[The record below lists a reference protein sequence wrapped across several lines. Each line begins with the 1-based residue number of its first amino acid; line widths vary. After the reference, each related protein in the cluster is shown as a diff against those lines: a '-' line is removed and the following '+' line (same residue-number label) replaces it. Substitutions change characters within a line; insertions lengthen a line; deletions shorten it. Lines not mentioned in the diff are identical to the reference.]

1 MIGRTIGKY
10 RILERIG
17 RGGMGT
23 VYRAI
28 DQTLEREVAI
38 KVLNAEVTEPEALK
52 RFRIEAI
59 TLARLQHPAIA
70 TLFELTEDDGN
81 LLMVMEFVR
90 GETLQKLAERM
101 GRVPPDFAAQLCNQ
115 ALDGLWHAHRAG
127 IVHRDLKPGNLMV
140 TGDGI
145 VKVMDFGIARITGSE
160 HLTSDGFTMGTP
172 AYMAPEQVRG
182 EEVDA
187 RSDIY
192 AMGVVLYRLWTGQLP
207 FQGETPFAIA
217 HRQLNEAPPPLKDV
231 APDLPSWCDLVLSRA
246 IAKNPSERYQT
257 ALEFKNALATAA
269 TFMSLDDVATVT
281 LRTPRAV
288 MLPTLTPSR
297 PVSTDSS
304 RAAPASQP
312 SRAQEVVSTPRSTS
326 AAQPAAAPPM
336 ITSPSATVPVG
347 TPAAGTAQTPV
358 AQPAS
363 GPVTA
368 TPPTTGRT
376 VVISPRHVF
385 AGVTSLMIVLVV
397 LAIGTVLAVKRIQQQ
412 KLVAEQAAATTT
424 VAPPS
429 PPAAPTAPAPPQAD
443 ASTPSSGSAAAATPD
458 VPSPAAPPP
467 VASPAPASAPA
478 KAAGTTVG
486 KAAAGVPA
494 GVQANGKSPA
504 PSTTPLPAKPLPSP
518 SPPTGSPAPA
528 ADTLPPVSFDKVKL
542 LVVEGDKAREDDAEL
557 RFANGT
563 VQILGAS
570 DRVIGSIPYQSV
582 HTVTSTRSK
591 QPRWRGPDG
600 AVVDAKM
607 SSGAFGFLKSD
618 RNWVGLV
625 TPSAAYVFRVDDGD
639 LQKLTETVTKRT
651 GARLVRMAGK

>member
-10 RILERIG
+10 RVLDRIG

-28 DQTLEREVAI
+28 DDTLQREVAI
-38 KVLNAEVTEPEALK
+38 KVLNAEVTEPEALR
-52 RFRIEAI
+52 RFRTEAI

-101 GRVPPDFAAQLCNQ
+101 GRVPPDFAAQLCSQ

-140 TGDGI
+140 TCDGI
-145 VKVMDFGIARITGSE
+145 VKVMDFGIARIAGSE

-172 AYMAPEQVRG
+172 AFMAPEQVRG

-207 FQGETPFAIA
+207 FQGDTPFAIA
-217 HRQLNEAPPPLKDV
+217 HRQLNEAPTPLRELS
-231 APDLPSWCDLVLSRA
+231 PDLPSWCDLVLSRA
-246 IAKNPSERYQT
+246 MAKTPAERYQT

-281 LRTPRAV
+281 LRTPQAV
-288 MLPTLTPSR
+288 MLPRLTPSG
-297 PVSTDSS
+297 PLTAGSS
-304 RAAPASQP
+304 RSIHTSAPPSQA
-312 SRAQEVVSTPRSTS
+312 SRALDVVSTPRSTS
-326 AAQPAAAPPM
+326 AAQWSAASPPENAP
-336 ITSPSATVPVG
+336 SGTVVIG
-347 TPAAGTAQTPV
+347 TPAAGALPV
-358 AQPAS
+358 AVPSS
-363 GPVTA
+363 GTVPVA
-368 TPPTTGRT
+368 TPPPATGRT
-376 VVISPRHVF
+376 VVISPRQVF
-385 AGVTSLMIVLVV
+385 AGVTALMIVLVV
-397 LAIGTVLAVKRIQQQ
+397 LAIGTVMALKRIQQTPVLPSQ
-412 KLVAEQAAATTT
+412 PIALVPAPAI

-429 PPAAPTAPAPPQAD
+429 STATVTVADPVTPPSTAADPPAAPAPTLPRAAAKPAP
-443 ASTPSSGSAAAATPD
+443 
-458 VPSPAAPPP
+458 SPT
-467 VASPAPASAPA
+467 A
-478 KAAGTTVG
+478 KATTSTGT
-486 KAAAGVPA
+486 AAGVPPS
-494 GVQANGKSPA
+494 GKSTVPN
-504 PSTTPLPAKPLPSP
+504 PLAAENPLPSP
-518 SPPTGSPAPA
+518 AISPPAPSRSAPESLPA
-528 ADTLPPVSFDKVKL
+528 VIFEKVKL
-542 LVVEGDKAREDDAEL
+542 LVVQGDKAREDDAEI
-557 RFANGT
+557 RFVNGS
-563 VQILGAS
+563 VQILGPS
-570 DRVIGSIPYQSV
+570 NHVIDSLQYENV
-582 HTVTSTRSK
+582 RTVTSARSK

-625 TPSAAYVFRVDDGD
+625 TATAAYVFRVDDGD
-639 LQKLTETVTKRT
+639 LRKLTETATQRT
-651 GARLVRMAGK
+651 GAPLVRVAAK